1 MQQHKL
7 FLPIPQKT
15 KREQKRIGCEKR
27 SSQVPQLGRIRCY
40 IIQRD
45 SLAIFVSSSNTEC
58 KNYKVFFV
66 KHFVVKK
73 TTVCRQTMQ
82 LNWNICILLKF

>member
-27 SSQVPQLGRIRCY
+27 SSQVLQLGRIKCY

-45 SLAIFVSSSNTEC
+45 SLAIFVSSSNTEH
-58 KNYKVFFV
+58 KNYQVFLASANCAVETSGMV
-66 KHFVVKK
+66 KLPHFCASVF
-73 TTVCRQTMQ
+73 T
-82 LNWNICILLKF
+82 NN